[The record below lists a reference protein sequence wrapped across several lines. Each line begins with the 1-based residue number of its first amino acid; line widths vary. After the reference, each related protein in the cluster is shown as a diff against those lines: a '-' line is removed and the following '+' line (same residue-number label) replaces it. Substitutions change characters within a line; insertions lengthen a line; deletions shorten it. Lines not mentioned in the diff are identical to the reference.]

1 MHTYTLKSVHILMH
15 AHLYLSMHCVLVR
28 THACVDQGFTKTLK
42 VFMFVS
48 PFFLAVCP
56 TALEGNNTGVIY
68 SPSFPN
74 DYPNNMKCNWTIAGK
89 YPYNNLVLNFT
100 FFDLRNRCHDKVIVK
115 DGQHPS
121 STKLGLYCQGDKK
134 APFVVSPTGRY
145 AKVEFMSQSGSTGQG
160 FLVFYKF
167 LYSRYRTP
175 FPTAWPTQTPYP
187 RYTTRPYN
195 NSK

>member
-1 MHTYTLKSVHILMH
+1 M
-15 AHLYLSMHCVLVR
+15 
-28 THACVDQGFTKTLK
+28 DQGFTKTLK
-42 VFMFVS
+42 FFMFVS

-68 SPSFPN
+68 SPRFPSN
-74 DYPNNMKCNWTIAGK
+74 YPIYKNCSWTIGAK

-160 FLVFYKF
+160 FLMFYKF
-167 LYSRYRTP
+167 LYSRYTTP

-187 RYTTRPYN
+187 WYPTRPYN
-195 NSK
+195 NSKHS